1 MRTATNLR
9 TLETEAIEIE
19 QETGSGGN
27 WPSCMANLYLHAKRI
42 APDAPIYVVE
52 RRRGD
57 PLGWCHPD
65 GAVFVFGRAN
75 VYDQA
80 TLFHELWHYAETQML
95 SSSDRDTVYNEI
107 GDRCTRWDS
116 DYLDSVR
123 EQSARAFEHYAS
135 ARAHGLML
143 PRARRGTAQHVF
155 ERLYDGREHK
165 RITRWL
171 AWSGV
176 RKKAA
181 SVAPLAIP
189 GVFLWAWLWLLPH
202 LLPLH

>member
-1 MRTATNLR
+1 MRTAIDLR
-9 TLETEAIEIE
+9 TLEPAEISVE
-19 QETGSGGN
+19 QSDSSGER
-27 WPSCMANLYLHAKRI
+27 WPSCMANLYQHARRI
-42 APDAPIYVVE
+42 APDAPTYIVE
-52 RRRGD
+52 RRQGD
-57 PLGWCHPD
+57 PLGRCCSSGP
-65 GAVFVFGRAN
+65 VLIFGRAN

-95 SSSDRDTVYNEI
+95 SQPDRDIVYGEI

-135 ARAHGLML
+135 ARAHGLVL

-155 ERLYDGREHK
+155 ERLYDGKEHA

-171 AWSGV
+171 AWGGV

-181 SVAPLAIP
+181 SVAPYLGMGAAM
-189 GVFLWAWLWLLPH
+189 FFMLHTLPH
-202 LLPLH
+202 LLTH

>member
-1 MRTATNLR
+1 MRTAIDLR
-9 TLETEAIEIE
+9 TLEPAEISVE
-19 QETGSGGN
+19 QSDASGER
-27 WPSCMANLYLHAKRI
+27 WPSCMANLYQHARRI
-42 APDAPIYVVE
+42 APDAPTYIVE
-52 RRRGD
+52 RRQGD
-57 PLGWCHPD
+57 PLGRCCSSGP
-65 GAVFVFGRAN
+65 VLIFGRAN

-95 SSSDRDTVYNEI
+95 SQPDRDIVYGEI

-155 ERLYDGREHK
+155 ERLYDGKEHA

-171 AWSGV
+171 AWAEV
-176 RKKAA
+176 HKNAA
-181 SVAPLAIP
+181 IAVPYLGIGSFTFFMMCV
-189 GVFLWAWLWLLPH
+189 LPH
-202 LLPLH
+202 LVTH